1 MKWLFWGSAFL
12 VAYTYLGYMGWLW
25 LQSLIWPWPVLR
37 SRQEPYVSVVM
48 VVRNEERWL
57 ERKMQN
63 LLQLDYPQELY
74 QVVVVSD
81 GSTDSTE
88 SILRRYASD
97 PRVRVLMN
105 QLSRGK
111 ASGLNDAIALAAGDV
126 VVFTDARQQIE
137 HGAIRALMENFADP
151 HVGCVSGALMLGD
164 PGLGEAGQGMGM
176 YWRIEKEIRELESES
191 GSVVGAT
198 GALYAVRREL
208 LVPVPEGTILDDVYI
223 PMQVV
228 RQQKRVVFESL
239 AKAWDIPDLG
249 SGMEFAR
256 KVRTLSG
263 NYQLVQ
269 LAPWILSRRNPLLWR
284 FLSHKLLRLTVPF
297 ALTAMLAASLWLS
310 GPLYR
315 VALVLQLCFYAL
327 ALLAFARLPKLG
339 LIGRIAD
346 AAGTF
351 VLLNT
356 AAVVA
361 FANFVA
367 GRKAAWSR

>member
-1 MKWLFWGSAFL
+1 MRWLFWGSAFL

-228 RQQKRVVFESL
+228 RQQKRVVFEPL

-339 LIGRIAD
+339 LIGRVAD

>member
-1 MKWLFWGSAFL
+1 
-12 VAYTYLGYMGWLW
+12 
-25 LQSLIWPWPVLR
+25 
-37 SRQEPYVSVVM
+37 
-48 VVRNEERWL
+48 
-57 ERKMQN
+57 
-63 LLQLDYPQELY
+63 
-74 QVVVVSD
+74 
-81 GSTDSTE
+81 
-88 SILRRYASD
+88 
-97 PRVRVLMN
+97 
-105 QLSRGK
+105 
-111 ASGLNDAIALAAGDV
+111 
-126 VVFTDARQQIE
+126 
-137 HGAIRALMENFADP
+137 
-151 HVGCVSGALMLGD
+151 
-164 PGLGEAGQGMGM
+164 
-176 YWRIEKEIRELESES
+176 
-191 GSVVGAT
+191 
-198 GALYAVRREL
+198 
-208 LVPVPEGTILDDVYI
+208 
-223 PMQVV
+223 MQVV
-228 RQQKRVVFESL
+228 RQQKRVVFEPL

-339 LIGRIAD
+339 LIGRVAD

>member
-1 MKWLFWGSAFL
+1 MRWLFWGSAFL
-12 VAYTYLGYMGWLW
+12 VAYTYLGYMAWLW
-25 LQSLIWPWPVLR
+25 LQGVIWPWPVLR

-63 LLQLDYPQELY
+63 LLQLDYPQDLY

-137 HGAIRALMENFADP
+137 HGAIRLLMETFADP

-164 PGLGEAGQGMGM
+164 PGLGEASQGMGM

-228 RQQKRVVFESL
+228 RQQKRVVFEPL

-249 SGMEFAR
+249 SGLEFAR

-297 ALTAMLAASLWLS
+297 ALAAMLAASLWLS

-315 VALVLQLCFYAL
+315 AALVLQLCFYAL

-339 LIGRIAD
+339 LIGRVAD